1 MFLSDSLPS
10 EIRFRQAYT
19 LSFYLS
25 VMGRVSPVRI
35 HTFHTYRF
43 LYTEG
48 FLRAA
53 FQFLHTFHGFHPYA
67 QGSASLCSLFRDLSN
82 DTAEFTLSIPDLD
95 KILKLSALFEVST
108 DYLLKD
114 ELEQPDATAPLP
126 KEERVT
132 EPCRTVSFDEANAYL
147 STVQAVHGKMAAG
160 VGLCI
165 LSPIPLLVLGAW
177 SDGTP
182 SEERMAGLGV
192 IFLLLFIA
200 LGLLLILP
208 AAIRLEAFEYLEKE
222 QIALAYGVEGIVERQ
237 KQEYAPTYR
246 RSMTQGVVLC
256 VLAVVPILGTAM
268 LGVPDFWVAAAV
280 GLLLAIVAGAVQLFI
295 RAGMT
300 QGSFDKLLQAG
311 EYTVREKWTNRRVG
325 WFAGAYW
332 CLVTAVYLAVSFWN
346 NNWEKSW
353 IIWAVAGLVF
363 VALYSAVRAWAD
375 RKNQ

>member
-1 MFLSDSLPS
+1 M
-10 EIRFRQAYT
+10 
-19 LSFYLS
+19 
-25 VMGRVSPVRI
+25 
-35 HTFHTYRF
+35 
-43 LYTEG
+43 
-48 FLRAA
+48 
-53 FQFLHTFHGFHPYA
+53 
-67 QGSASLCSLFRDLSN
+67 
-82 DTAEFTLSIPDLD
+82 D

-147 STVQAVHGKMAAG
+147 STVQAMHGKMAAG

-165 LSPIPLLVLGAW
+165 LSPIALLVLGAW

-192 IFLLLFIA
+192 IFLLLFVA

-222 QIALAYGVEGIVERQ
+222 QIVLAYGVEGIVERQ

-246 RSMTQGVVLC
+246 RSMTQG
-256 VLAVVPILGTAM
+256 
-268 LGVPDFWVAAAV
+268 
-280 GLLLAIVAGAVQLFI
+280 
-295 RAGMT
+295 
-300 QGSFDKLLQAG
+300 SFDKLLQTG

-363 VALYSAVRAWAD
+363 AALYSAVRAWAD
-375 RKNQ
+375 RKSQ

>member
-1 MFLSDSLPS
+1 MPLCGRKENTMILAEKIALLRRQNGWSQEELADQLNVS
-10 EIRFRQAYT
+10 RQA
-19 LSFYLS
+19 
-25 VMGRVSPVRI
+25 VSKW
-35 HTFHTYRF
+35 
-43 LYTEG
+43 EG
-48 FLRAA
+48 G
-53 FQFLHTFHGFHPYA
+53 T
-67 QGSASLCSLFRDLSN
+67 
-82 DTAEFTLSIPDLD
+82 SIPDLD

-147 STVQAVHGKMAAG
+147 STVRAVHGKMAAG

-165 LSPIPLLVLGAW
+165 LSPIALLVLGAW

-182 SEERMAGLGV
+182 NEERMAGLGV
-192 IFLLLFIA
+192 IFLLLFVA

-208 AAIRLEAFEYLEKE
+208 AAIRLKAFEYLEKE

-256 VLAVVPILGTAM
+256 VLA
-268 LGVPDFWVAAAV
+268 
-280 GLLLAIVAGAVQLFI
+280 IVAGAVQLFI
-295 RAGMT
+295 RAVMT
-300 QGSFDKLLQAG
+300 QGSFDKLLQTG
-311 EYTVREKWTNRRVG
+311 EYTVRKKWTNRRVG

-332 CLVTAVYLAVSFWN
+332 CLVPAVYLAVNFWN
-346 NNWEKSW
+346 NNWENSW

-363 VALYSAVRAWAD
+363 AALYSAVRAWAD
-375 RKNQ
+375 RKNR

>member
-1 MFLSDSLPS
+1 MILAEKIALLRRQNGWSQEELADQLNVS
-10 EIRFRQAYT
+10 RQA
-19 LSFYLS
+19 
-25 VMGRVSPVRI
+25 VSKW
-35 HTFHTYRF
+35 
-43 LYTEG
+43 EG
-48 FLRAA
+48 
-53 FQFLHTFHGFHPYA
+53 GM
-67 QGSASLCSLFRDLSN
+67 
-82 DTAEFTLSIPDLD
+82 SIPDLD

-132 EPCRTVSFDEANAYL
+132 EPCRTVSFDEANVYL

-165 LSPIPLLVLGAW
+165 LSPITLLVLGAW

-182 SEERMAGLGV
+182 NEERMAGIGV
-192 IFLLLFIA
+192 IVLLLFVA

-268 LGVPDFWVAAAV
+268 LGEPGFWVAAAV

-300 QGSFDKLLQAG
+300 QGSFDKLLQTG

-363 VALYSAVRAWAD
+363 AALYSAVRAWAD

>member
-1 MFLSDSLPS
+1 MILAEKIALLRRQNGWSQEELADQLNVS
-10 EIRFRQAYT
+10 RQA
-19 LSFYLS
+19 
-25 VMGRVSPVRI
+25 VSKW
-35 HTFHTYRF
+35 
-43 LYTEG
+43 EG
-48 FLRAA
+48 G
-53 FQFLHTFHGFHPYA
+53 T
-67 QGSASLCSLFRDLSN
+67 
-82 DTAEFTLSIPDLD
+82 SIPDLD

-132 EPCRTVSFDEANAYL
+132 EPCRTVSLDEANAYL

-165 LSPIPLLVLGAW
+165 LSPIALLVLGAW

-192 IFLLLFIA
+192 IFLLLFVA

-300 QGSFDKLLQAG
+300 QGSFDKLLQTG
-311 EYTVREKWTNRRVG
+311 EYTVREKWTPRRLVCRGLLVPCNGGVPRCQLLEQQLGKELDHLGRGRACLRRPLLRRPCVG
-325 WFAGAYW
+325 RPK
-332 CLVTAVYLAVSFWN
+332 
-346 NNWEKSW
+346 KSVNEQRRSPGHGK
-353 IIWAVAGLVF
+353 A
-363 VALYSAVRAWAD
+363 ALFI
-375 RKNQ
+375 

>member
-1 MFLSDSLPS
+1 MILAEKIALLRRQNGWSQEELADQLNVS
-10 EIRFRQAYT
+10 RQA
-19 LSFYLS
+19 
-25 VMGRVSPVRI
+25 VSKW
-35 HTFHTYRF
+35 
-43 LYTEG
+43 EG
-48 FLRAA
+48 G
-53 FQFLHTFHGFHPYA
+53 T
-67 QGSASLCSLFRDLSN
+67 
-82 DTAEFTLSIPDLD
+82 SIPDLD

-165 LSPIPLLVLGAW
+165 LSPIALLVLGAW

-182 SEERMAGLGV
+182 NEERMAGIGV
-192 IFLLLFIA
+192 IVLLLFVA

-246 RSMTQGVVLC
+246 RSMTQG
-256 VLAVVPILGTAM
+256 
-268 LGVPDFWVAAAV
+268 
-280 GLLLAIVAGAVQLFI
+280 
-295 RAGMT
+295 
-300 QGSFDKLLQAG
+300 SFDKLLQTG

-363 VALYSAVRAWAD
+363 AALYSAVRAWAD